1 MRRLDAHELTGRSST
16 HIQRLEEP
24 SCALHVEVIAPF
36 LELRAAAAQAG
47 FDLVP
52 VSSFRDFSR
61 QQFLWNSKYRGDRE
75 SLDRRGQPIDMT
87 ALAPAER
94 IESILCWSA
103 LPGASRHHWGTDL
116 DVYDR
121 AAVPEGYELQLVP
134 AEYAPGGPFAALHD
148 WLSEHLDRYGFYR
161 PYQRDLGGVSPEP
174 WHISYAPLASECLQA
189 LSVEILRQALRE
201 GDVEGGEV
209 LLSKVPELHERFARR
224 VEVPPTSAL
233 AHELRD
239 HRRMV

>member
-1 MRRLDAHELTGRSST
+1 MRRLDARELTGRSST

-24 SCALHVEVIAPF
+24 VCALHVDVVSPF
-36 LELRAAAAQAG
+36 LRLRAAAAQAG

-52 VSSFRDFSR
+52 ASSFRDFDR
-61 QQFLWNSKYRGDRE
+61 QRLLWNSKYRGERTT
-75 SLDRRGQPIDMT
+75 LDRLGNPLDLT
-87 ALAPAER
+87 LLSPAER

-121 AAVPEGYELQLVP
+121 AAVPAGYDLQLVP
-134 AEYAPGGPFAALHD
+134 AEYAPGGPFAALD
-148 WLSEHLDRYGFYR
+148 AWLSDHLDRYGFYR

-174 WHISYAPLASECLQA
+174 WHISYAPLAKDCLQA
-189 LSVEILRQALRE
+189 LSAEMLREALRD

-209 LLSKVPELHERFARR
+209 LLARVPELHERFALR
-224 VEVPPTSAL
+224 VEAPGPSAL
-233 AHELRD
+233 QYEFGD
-239 HRRMV
+239 HRRVV

>member
-1 MRRLDAHELTGRSST
+1 MRRLDAYELTGRSST

-24 SCALHVEVIAPF
+24 SCALHGEVSEPF
-36 LELRAAAAQAG
+36 LQLRATAAKAG

-52 VSSFRDFSR
+52 ASSFRDFSR
-61 QQFLWNSKYRGDRE
+61 QQALWNSKYRGERA
-75 SLDRRGQPIDMT
+75 SLDRYGRPIDMT

-94 IESILCWSA
+94 IETILCWSA

-121 AAVPEGYELQLVP
+121 AAVPEGYALQLVP

-148 WLSEHLDRYGFYR
+148 WLSDHLDGYGFYR

-174 WHISYAPLASECLQA
+174 WHISYAPLANDCLQA
-189 LSVEILRQALRE
+189 LTVEILREALRE
-201 GDVEGGEV
+201 GEVEGGEV
-209 LLSKVPELHERFARR
+209 LLARVPELHERFTQR
-224 VEVPPTSAL
+224 VEAPPPLAL
-233 AHELRD
+233 LHELRD
-239 HRRMV
+239 HRRVV